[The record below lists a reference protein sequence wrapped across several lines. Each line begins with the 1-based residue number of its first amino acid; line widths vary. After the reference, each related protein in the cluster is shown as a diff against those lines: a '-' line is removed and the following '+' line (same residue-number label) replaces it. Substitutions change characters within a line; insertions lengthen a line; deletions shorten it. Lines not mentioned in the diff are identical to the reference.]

1 MLIWARSGKQSHG
14 GDQNLPASGISTFS
28 FQLGFTGWTQL
39 TEKSWL
45 KNEIEWTNEKA
56 RNAISEVAN
65 LIQYSRPINHPHS
78 LRSCPRLFSWANY
91 QLNSSIYRP
100 GSNVAFYIQQF
111 RERLSEKM
119 STRKSRKVI
128 WDMIKTLFLTLKLS
142 NFALILTKIR
152 PQASRAIL

>member
-1 MLIWARSGKQSHG
+1 ME
-14 GDQNLPASGISTFS
+14 GIKIYRREGSQPFRFS
-28 FQLGFTGWTQL
+28 WVSLAETQL
-39 TEKSWL
+39 NEKSWL

-56 RNAISEVAN
+56 RNAISEVAY

-78 LRSCPRLFSWANY
+78 LRSCPRLFSWANS

-142 NFALILTKIR
+142 NFALILTNIR

>member
-14 GDQNLPASGISTFS
+14 GDRNLPARGISTFS
-28 FQLGFTGWTQL
+28 FQLGFSLKKAGW
-39 TEKSWL
+39 KMRS
-45 KNEIEWTNEKA
+45 
-56 RNAISEVAN
+56 SEPMRK
-65 LIQYSRPINHPHS
+65 LEMQYPRLQIWFNTVD
-78 LRSCPRLFSWANY
+78 RSIIRIACDPCPRLFSWANS

-119 STRKSRKVI
+119 STRKFRKVI

-142 NFALILTKIR
+142 NFALILTNIR